1 MEKSVGEKLKECRKQ
16 RQWTQEELA
25 KQLNIT
31 RQAVSNWERDK
42 TLPDVYLLKEI
53 AAVFDMTLDQ
63 YMENT
68 KQAEVKM
75 PKTPGRLFLASV
87 AAIILYLVVGG
98 LTDHLM
104 VELVAG
110 MIIIAVF
117 CQGFIHLY
125 MSSSVKTGNFSM
137 LAGFDSKVEYRV
149 EEVKKVLIQMDT
161 HISCFSFGSI
171 LLLAFCAFMDKDQGE
186 MVSSFVLVSYCLD
199 MTLAI
204 CFYNFRS
211 IDKTMVKE
219 QDQKMAKAGYISLTW
234 FLGWIFVFIGA
245 TFAKVEW
252 KSIQNNSSESIGY
265 LGWMFLFLMVTMAEL
280 FFEQYRVKKQIKADK
295 TYRPGKAFWLSTVV
309 TAVLVICMLFF

>member
-1 MEKSVGEKLKECRKQ
+1 
-16 RQWTQEELA
+16 
-25 KQLNIT
+25 
-31 RQAVSNWERDK
+31 
-42 TLPDVYLLKEI
+42 
-53 AAVFDMTLDQ
+53 
-63 YMENT
+63 
-68 KQAEVKM
+68 
-75 PKTPGRLFLASV
+75 
-87 AAIILYLVVGG
+87 
-98 LTDHLM
+98 
-104 VELVAG
+104 
-110 MIIIAVF
+110 
-117 CQGFIHLY
+117 
-125 MSSSVKTGNFSM
+125 
-137 LAGFDSKVEYRV
+137 
-149 EEVKKVLIQMDT
+149 
-161 HISCFSFGSI
+161 
-171 LLLAFCAFMDKDQGE
+171 